1 MVSDRKAQFIQV
13 YRDLN
18 LFPLSKA
25 EQIEK
30 FQVKYGQKALR
41 RLGDEILASEVNGKL
56 IFTGHRGSGKSTLL
70 VQLAEQM
77 KDAGFY
83 VARFSIADMVEMSD
97 VNHINILYSIA
108 LKLLSLATLR
118 QMPIP
123 EGTKQALITW
133 FTQTKSREYTDQL
146 KYELGAGVDF
156 YGLFSG
162 KLQKEGAFR
171 EIIRE
176 TYERRVSE
184 LSEQINKIAATI
196 QTTTKKEVV
205 VIIDDLD
212 KLDLEV
218 VRPIFQ
224 DNIKALFS
232 PQIRIVFTIPVAV
245 IREPQLVATLESDST
260 IIMLPVTKFY
270 SREDVRKVDAVP
282 IEANVETLTSLL
294 ERRIPE
300 ALIEPEMK
308 REIVLLSGGV
318 LRELVRIGQECCRI
332 CMAKIDPDI
341 EDQVVKINADILQ
354 EAIKNL
360 RNQFARTLG
369 SDRFELLKTTYENFA
384 PPNAKSIEFLE
395 LLHSLYV
402 LEYENDD
409 LWYDLHPLVADILR
423 RRQLI

>member
-1 MVSDRKAQFIQV
+1 
-13 YRDLN
+13 
-18 LFPLSKA
+18 PLSKA
-25 EQIEK
+25 DQIEK
-30 FQVKYGQKALR
+30 FQVKYGQQALR
-41 RLGDEILASEVNGKL
+41 NLSDAILASEVNGKL

-77 KDAGFY
+77 KEAGFY

-108 LKLLSLATLR
+108 LKLLSQATKR

-123 EGTKQALITW
+123 EGTKKALINW

-146 KYELGAGVDF
+146 KQELGVGVDF

-162 KLQKEGAFR
+162 KLQREGAFR

-196 QTTTKKEVV
+196 QTTRQKEVV

-212 KLDLEV
+212 KLDLDV

-224 DNIKALFS
+224 DNVKALFS

-245 IREPQLVATLESDST
+245 IREPRLVATLESDST

-270 SREDVRKVDAVP
+270 GREEVRQASATP
-282 IEANVETLTSLL
+282 IEANVTTLQRLL
-294 ERRIPE
+294 EKRIPE
-300 ALIEPEMK
+300 ELIEPEIK
-308 REIVLLSGGV
+308 REIVLSSGGV

-332 CMAKIDPDI
+332 CMARIDPEQ

-354 EAIKNL
+354 EAVKNL

-369 SDRFELLKTTYENFA
+369 SDRLELLKITYENFA
-384 PPNAKSIEFLE
+384 PPNAKSSEFLE